1 MQIFYEL
8 NKNPKLSLVLGFFDG
23 VHLGHKKVIKSAVDY
38 AKQHNCKSAV
48 ITFKDHPCCY
58 LWNLKPQYILEQK
71 NRENL
76 IASMGI
82 DYLYELDFK
91 SISDLSAQEYLENI
105 LIDNF
110 KPISVSTGW
119 NHNFGHNKSGNC
131 ELLKENSKKHGY
143 EYFELSPQKIG
154 DEIISSTAI
163 RKYLQSGKIENANAM
178 LGYNFFVEGQV
189 IKGNQIGRTI
199 GYKTANIEYPT
210 ELIEIPYGV
219 YSSVIKIHG
228 LCEEACRRCN
238 PVNSTVDNVSG
249 LPRRTIN
256 CTARNDDIKYK
267 AIANYGLRPT
277 VNGSKPVL
285 EVHILDF
292 DEDIY
297 GETITVEFIRMLRPE
312 RKFNSLDEL
321 KKQIDIDLK
330 SI

>member
-8 NKNPKLSLVLGFFDG
+8 NKNPKLSLALGFFDG

-210 ELIEIPYGV
+210 ELIELPYGA
-219 YSSVIKIHG
+219 YSVITNYGI
-228 LCEEACRRCN
+228 
-238 PVNSTVDNVSG
+238 
-249 LPRRTIN
+249 
-256 CTARNDDIKYK
+256 

>member
-8 NKNPKLSLVLGFFDG
+8 NKNPKLSLALGFFDG

-143 EYFELSPQKIG
+143 EFFELSPQKIG

-210 ELIEIPYGV
+210 ELIELPYGA
-219 YSSVIKIHG
+219 YSVITNYG
-228 LCEEACRRCN
+228 R
-238 PVNSTVDNVSG
+238 
-249 LPRRTIN
+249 
-256 CTARNDDIKYK
+256 